1 MIWHGICCSTRLLA
15 LFFRQIR
22 KITRPREGKKK
33 MLSSTGWGDGVA
45 FFLQQRLDLP
55 VPAWATQPPLERTE
69 WLNKCVAQLWPFLS
83 GYMLTVLKNKV
94 ESEIRNSM
102 PTLLKSFHFL
112 DVDLGDRPI
121 RIQGVRVHT
130 AHVQNDE
137 IFVDVEIVYEGI
149 FYTVQFL

>member
-1 MIWHGICCSTRLLA
+1 
-15 LFFRQIR
+15 
-22 KITRPREGKKK
+22 

-149 FYTVQFL
+149 FYTVQFLKTWTV